1 MAHSKQTV
9 PHFYVTVAATM
20 DDALDLRAALNSVLP
35 EADRVGIL
43 DLILK
48 ATAQALAATPAMGR
62 LHLEDG
68 PVAAAGVHLAIAV
81 ATGDGGIVSPVLKD
95 ADRMPLTAMARRS
108 RQLIG
113 DARGG
118 RLSMDAMQGG
128 VFTVS
133 SLGSAG
139 VESFAAIITPPQSGV
154 LAVGSVQAEP
164 VARDGDLMVAQRLRL
179 TLSAD
184 HRLVGGVE
192 AAAFLNAIRQR
203 LESPYQ
209 LLVDSEAGAQ

>member
-9 PHFYVTVAATM
+9 PHFYVTVAVTM
-20 DDALDLRAALNSVLP
+20 DPALDLRAGLNTVLP
-35 EADRVGIL
+35 EGERVGIL

-62 LHLEDG
+62 LHLDDG
-68 PVAAAGVHLAIAV
+68 PVAAPGVHLAIAV
-81 ATGDGGIVSPVLKD
+81 ATGDGSIVSPVLKE
-95 ADRMPLTAMARRS
+95 ADRMPLTTLARRS

-113 DARGG
+113 DARSG
-118 RLSMDAMQGG
+118 RLSMDSMQDG

-133 SLGSAG
+133 SLGSAH
-139 VESFAAIITPPQSGV
+139 VESFTAIITPPQSGV
-154 LAVGSVQAEP
+154 LAVGSVLPEP
-164 VARDGDLMVAQRLRL
+164 VAGNGNVVIEQRLRL

-203 LESPYQ
+203 LESPYR
-209 LLVDSEAGAQ
+209 LLADREGAP